1 MKAKEIAAQTGL
13 KERTIR
19 FYEEHDLIH
28 PATEQRNG
36 RNYRE
41 YTQADA
47 DRLRLIAT
55 LRRSQFTLEE
65 IRQLLCQPDTTPQIF
80 RAYTARME
88 QAARDTKRL
97 WTAAA
102 AISPENLTPQALGQ
116 ALEQQVRNLS
126 LPPADLEPHF
136 GKNDPE
142 TSQEKQRA
150 INAYHARQ
158 AKKRISPQTVLIAV
172 LGTLCVLLA
181 LGWGLWGYLHRPV
194 SVQPDAAGTTE
205 GYIYYR
211 TYENGSY
218 LICRY
223 EESTGKTETI
233 YESAETTLAFTVT
246 PEKLYVSDGQGV
258 YSVNP
263 DGSGKYL
270 LTDGLSAVS
279 GCMQVYDGMLY
290 GIEPL
295 VSYKNRSRGTL
306 ARVSLSGGKVETLDI
321 GVSGTFEI
329 EDGVLYAGFG
339 GTLTATN
346 LSTLDTTEYDISSA
360 DSSEAALDS
369 MPEAV
374 LWSGKIAFALNW
386 WNNGESQWGSTP
398 VLRFYSPEPDGSF
411 SASDPIPL
419 PEYTIHGA
427 FYVHN
432 GYLYYYT
439 VEQNQPDSVQLWR
452 LNPENGESTLLAE
465 NGLSD
470 YPVLSF
476 GQHGILVGTG
486 AESPLYLPDPE

>member
-1 MKAKEIAAQTGL
+1 MMKAKEIAAQTGL

-19 FYEEHDLIH
+19 FYEEHELIH

-41 YTQADA
+41 YTREDA

-65 IRQLLCQPDTTPQIF
+65 IRQLLEQPDTTPQVF
-80 RAYTARME
+80 RTYTSRME
-88 QAARDTKRL
+88 QAARDTQRL

-102 AISPENLTPQALGQ
+102 AISPEHLTPQTLEQ

-136 GKNDPE
+136 GKSDPE
-142 TSQEKQRA
+142 TAQEKQRA
-150 INAYHARQ
+150 IDAYHTRQ
-158 AKKRISPQTVLIAV
+158 SKKHFSLQSVLIAV

-194 SVQPDAAGTTE
+194 TAQPDTAGTTE

-211 TYENGSY
+211 TDENGTY

-223 EESTGKTETI
+223 EESTGKTETV
-233 YESAETTLAFTVT
+233 YESAENTLAFTVT
-246 PEKLYVSDGQGV
+246 PEKLYVSDGHSV
-258 YSVNP
+258 YSVNA

-295 VSYKNRSRGTL
+295 VSYNNRSRGTL

-329 EDGVLYAGFG
+329 KDGVLYAGFG
-339 GTLTATN
+339 ETLTATN
-346 LSTLDTTEYDISSA
+346 LSTLDTTEYDINADDSA
-360 DSSEAALDS
+360 
-369 MPEAV
+369 PEAV
-374 LWSGKIAFALNW
+374 FWWDGTAYALNW

-398 VLRFYSPEPDGSF
+398 VLRRYSPAPDGSF
-411 SASDPIPL
+411 SASDPISL
-419 PEYTIHGA
+419 PEYTIRGA

-439 VEQNQPDSVQLWR
+439 VQKNQPDSVQLWQ

-465 NGLSD
+465 DGLSD
-470 YPVLSF
+470 YPELSF
-476 GQHGILVGTG
+476 GQHGILVGTN
-486 AESPLYLPDPE
+486 AEAPLYLPDSE

>member
-28 PATEQRNG
+28 PAIEHRNG

-41 YTQADA
+41 YTQEDA
-47 DRLRLIAT
+47 ERLKLIAT

-65 IRQLLCQPDTTPQIF
+65 IRQLLRQPDTTPQVF

-88 QAARDTKRL
+88 QTARDTERL
-97 WTAAA
+97 WTAAS

-150 INAYHARQ
+150 IDAYHARQ
-158 AKKRISPQTVLIAV
+158 SKKQFSPQTVLIAV

-181 LGWGLWGYLHRPV
+181 LGWGTWGYFHRPV
-194 SVQPDAAGTTE
+194 SVRPNAAGTTE

-211 TYENGSY
+211 AYENGSY

-223 EESTGKTETI
+223 QEATGETETI
-233 YESAETTLAFTVT
+233 YESAETTLAFTVA
-246 PEKLYVSDGQGV
+246 PEKLYVSDGNGV
-258 YSVNP
+258 DSVNA

-295 VSYKNRSRGTL
+295 VSYKNRSSGTL

-329 EDGVLYAGFG
+329 VDGVLYAGFG
-339 GTLTATN
+339 GILTVTDLA
-346 LSTLDTTEYDISSA
+346 TLDTMEYDIDTDTSS
-360 DSSEAALDS
+360 
-369 MPEAV
+369 PEGV
-374 LWSGKIAFALNW
+374 FWWNGTAFALNW
-386 WNNGESQWGSTP
+386 WNNGESRWGSTP
-398 VLRFYSPEPDGSF
+398 VLRCYSPKPDGSI
-411 SASDPIPL
+411 SPSDPISL
-419 PEYTIHGA
+419 PEFTIHGD

-432 GYLYYYT
+432 GFLYYYT
-439 VEQNQPDSVQLWR
+439 VQKNQPDSVQLWQ
-452 LNPENGESTLLAE
+452 LNPTDGKSTLLAE
-465 NGLSD
+465 NGLSN
-470 YPVLSF
+470 YPALSF

-486 AESPLYLPDPE
+486 AEAPLYLPN

>member
-1 MKAKEIAAQTGL
+1 MKAKEIAVQTGL

-28 PATEQRNG
+28 PAMERRNG

-65 IRQLLCQPDTTPQIF
+65 IRQLLECPDTTPQIF
-80 RAYTARME
+80 RNYTARME
-88 QAARDTKRL
+88 QSARNTELLWKAASSIPL
-97 WTAAA
+97 
-102 AISPENLTPQALGQ
+102 EGLTPQSLAHS
-116 ALEQQVRNLS
+116 LEQQVRNLS

-136 GKNDPE
+136 GKSDPE
-142 TSQEKQRA
+142 TPLEKQRA
-150 INAYHARQ
+150 IDAYHTRQ
-158 AKKRISPQTVLIAV
+158 SKRRFSPQNILIAV

-181 LGWGLWGYLHRPV
+181 LGWGIWGYFHRPV
-194 SVQPDAAGTTE
+194 SAQPEAVGTTE

-223 EESTGKTETI
+223 DEATGKTETV
-233 YESAETTLAFTVT
+233 YESAEITLAFTVT
-246 PEKLYVSDGQGV
+246 PEKLYVSDGQGI
-258 YSVNP
+258 YSINA

-290 GIEPL
+290 GIQPL
-295 VSYKNRSRGTL
+295 VSYKNRSSGTL
-306 ARVSLSGGKVETLDI
+306 ARVSLSGGKIETLDI
-321 GVSGTFEI
+321 GASGTFEI
-329 EDGVLYAGFG
+329 ADGVLYAGFG
-339 GTLTATN
+339 GTLTATD
-346 LSTLDTTEYDISSA
+346 LSTMDTTEYDISSA
-360 DSSEAALDS
+360 DSSEAAADF

-374 LWSGKIAFALNW
+374 LWSGKTAFALNW

-398 VLRFYSPEPDGSF
+398 ALRCYTPKPDGSIA
-411 SASDPIPL
+411 ASDPISL
-419 PEYTIHGA
+419 PEFTIHGV

-432 GYLYYYT
+432 GLLYYYT
-439 VEQNQPDSVQLWR
+439 ATQNQPDSVQLWR
-452 LNPENGESTLLAE
+452 LNPENGENTLLAE
-465 NGLSD
+465 DGLSD
-470 YPVLSF
+470 YPALSF
-476 GQHGILVGTG
+476 GPHGILVGTST
-486 AESPLYLPDPE
+486 ESPLYLPDSE

>member
-28 PATEQRNG
+28 PAIEQRNG

-41 YTQADA
+41 YTQEDA
-47 DRLRLIAT
+47 ERLKLIAT

-65 IRQLLCQPDTTPQIF
+65 IRQLLRQPDTTPQVF

-88 QAARDTKRL
+88 QTARDTERL
-97 WTAAA
+97 WTAAS
-102 AISPENLTPQALGQ
+102 AISPESLTPQALGQ

-142 TSQEKQRA
+142 MSQEKQRA
-150 INAYHARQ
+150 IDAYHARQ
-158 AKKRISPQTVLIAV
+158 SKKQFSPQTVLIAV

-181 LGWGLWGYLHRPV
+181 LGWGTWGYFHRPV
-194 SVQPDAAGTTE
+194 SVQPNAAGTTE

-211 TYENGSY
+211 AYENGSY

-223 EESTGKTETI
+223 QEATGETETI
-233 YESAETTLAFTVT
+233 YESAETTLAFTVA
-246 PEKLYVSDGQGV
+246 PEKLYVSDGNGV
-258 YSVNP
+258 YSVNA

-295 VSYKNRSRGTL
+295 VSYKNRSSGTL

-329 EDGVLYAGFG
+329 VDGVLYAGFG
-339 GTLTATN
+339 GILTVTDLA
-346 LSTLDTTEYDISSA
+346 TLDTMEYDIDTDTSS
-360 DSSEAALDS
+360 
-369 MPEAV
+369 PEGV
-374 LWSGKIAFALNW
+374 FWWNGTAFALNW
-386 WNNGESQWGSTP
+386 WNNGESRWGSTP
-398 VLRFYSPEPDGSF
+398 VLRCYSPMPDGSI
-411 SASDPIPL
+411 SPSDPISL
-419 PEYTIHGA
+419 PEFTVHGD

-432 GYLYYYT
+432 GFLYYYT
-439 VEQNQPDSVQLWR
+439 VQKNQPDSVQLWQ
-452 LNPENGESTLLAE
+452 LNPTDGKSTLLEE
-465 NGLSD
+465 NGLSN
-470 YPVLSF
+470 YPALSF

-486 AESPLYLPDPE
+486 AETPLYLPN

>member
-1 MKAKEIAAQTGL
+1 MKVKEIAAQTGL

-28 PATEQRNG
+28 PAMEQRNG

-41 YTQADA
+41 YTQEDA
-47 DRLRLIAT
+47 DRLKLIAT

-65 IRQLLCQPDTTPQIF
+65 IRQLLCQPDTTPQVF
-80 RAYTARME
+80 RAYTIRME
-88 QAARDTKRL
+88 QAARDTQRL

-102 AISPENLTPQALGQ
+102 ALSPENLTPQALGQ

-142 TSQEKQRA
+142 SAQEKQRA
-150 INAYHARQ
+150 IDAYHIRQ
-158 AKKRISPQTVLIAV
+158 SKKRISPQTVLIAA

-181 LGWGLWGYLHRPV
+181 LGWGLWGYLHRPDT
-194 SVQPDAAGTTE
+194 SQPGAAGTTE

-223 EESTGKTETI
+223 EEATGNTETV

-246 PEKLYVSDGQGV
+246 PEKLYVSDGQSI
-258 YSVNP
+258 YSINA
-263 DGSGKYL
+263 DGNGKYL
-270 LTDGLSAVS
+270 LTNGLSAVS
-279 GCMQVYDGMLY
+279 DCMQVYDGMLY

-295 VSYKNRSRGTL
+295 VSYKNRSSGTL
-306 ARVSLSGGKVETLDI
+306 ARFSLSGGKVEALDI

-329 EDGVLYAGFG
+329 ADSVLYAGFG

-346 LSTLDTTEYDISSA
+346 LATMDTTEYDIDADDSA
-360 DSSEAALDS
+360 
-369 MPEAV
+369 PEAV
-374 LWSGKIAFALNW
+374 LWWDGTAFALNW

-398 VLRFYSPEPDGSF
+398 VLRCYTPNPDGSI
-411 SASDPIPL
+411 SASAPISL
-419 PEYTIHGA
+419 PEFTIHGV

-439 VEQNQPDSVQLWR
+439 AEQNQPDSVQLWR

-465 NGLSD
+465 DGLSE
-470 YPVLSF
+470 YPTLSF
-476 GQHGILVGTG
+476 GQHGILVGTST
-486 AESPLYLPDPE
+486 ESPLYLPDSE

>member
-1 MKAKEIAAQTGL
+1 MKVKEIAAQTGL

-28 PATEQRNG
+28 PAMELRNG
-36 RNYRE
+36 RYYRE
-41 YTQADA
+41 YTQEDA
-47 DRLRLIAT
+47 DRLGLIAT

-65 IRQLLCQPDTTPQIF
+65 IRQLLERPDTTPQIF

-88 QAARDTKRL
+88 QAAQDTRRL
-97 WTAAA
+97 RTAAA

-142 TSQEKQRA
+142 TAQEKQQA
-150 INAYHARQ
+150 IDAYHARQ
-158 AKKRISPQTVLIAV
+158 SKKRFSLQSILIAM

-194 SVQPDAAGTTE
+194 TAQPDTVGTTE

-223 EESTGKTETI
+223 EEATGKTETV

-246 PEKLYVSDGQGV
+246 PEKLYVSDGQGI
-258 YSVNP
+258 YSINA

-279 GCMQVYDGMLY
+279 GCLAVYDDMLY

-295 VSYKNRSRGTL
+295 ASAKNRSRGTL

-329 EDGVLYAGFG
+329 VDGVLYAGFG
-339 GTLTATN
+339 KTLTATD
-346 LSTLDTTEYDISSA
+346 LSTMDTTEYDIDADDSA
-360 DSSEAALDS
+360 
-369 MPEAV
+369 PEAV
-374 LWSGKIAFALNW
+374 LWWDGTAFALNW

-398 VLRFYSPEPDGSF
+398 VLQRYTPKPDGSIA
-411 SASDPIPL
+411 ASDSISL
-419 PEYTIHGA
+419 PEYTIRGA

-439 VEQNQPDSVQLWR
+439 VAQNQPDSVQLWQ

-465 NGLSD
+465 DGLSD
-470 YPVLSF
+470 YPALSF

-486 AESPLYLPDPE
+486 AESPLYLPG

>member
-28 PATEQRNG
+28 PAMEQRNG

-41 YTQADA
+41 YTQEDA
-47 DRLRLIAT
+47 DRLKLIAT

-65 IRQLLCQPDTTPQIF
+65 IRQLLRQPDTTPQVF
-80 RAYTARME
+80 RAYTARIG
-88 QAARDTKRL
+88 QAARNTERL

-136 GKNDPE
+136 GKSDPE

-150 INAYHARQ
+150 IDAYHARQ
-158 AKKRISPQTVLIAV
+158 SKTRFSPQTVLIAV

-211 TYENGSY
+211 AYENGSY

-223 EESTGKTETI
+223 QEATGETETI
-233 YESAETTLAFTVT
+233 YESAETTLAFTVAL
-246 PEKLYVSDGQGV
+246 EKLYVSDGNGV
-258 YSVNP
+258 YSVNA

-295 VSYKNRSRGTL
+295 VSYKNRSSGTL
-306 ARVSLSGGKVETLDI
+306 ARVSLSGGKVESLDI

-329 EDGVLYAGFG
+329 VDGVLYAGFG
-339 GTLTATN
+339 GTMTVTDLA
-346 LSTLDTTEYDISSA
+346 TLDTTEYDIDTDTSS
-360 DSSEAALDS
+360 
-369 MPEAV
+369 PEGIF
-374 LWSGKIAFALNW
+374 WWNSTAFALNW

-398 VLRFYSPEPDGSF
+398 VLRCYSPKPDGSI
-411 SASDPIPL
+411 SASNPISL
-419 PEYTIHGA
+419 PEFTVHGA

-432 GYLYYYT
+432 GYLYYYM
-439 VEQNQPDSVQLWR
+439 VEQNQPDSVQLWQ
-452 LNPENGESTLLAE
+452 LNPTDEKSTLLAE
-465 NGLSD
+465 DGLSD
-470 YPVLSF
+470 YPALSF

-486 AESPLYLPDPE
+486 TESPLYLPDSE

>member
-28 PATEQRNG
+28 PAMEQRNG

-65 IRQLLCQPDTTPQIF
+65 IRQLLRQPDTTPQVF
-80 RAYTARME
+80 RAYTARIE
-88 QAARDTKRL
+88 QAARNTERL

-102 AISPENLTPQALGQ
+102 AISPETLTPQALGQ

-136 GKNDPE
+136 GKSDPE

-150 INAYHARQ
+150 IDAYHARQ
-158 AKKRISPQTVLIAV
+158 SKTRFSPQTVLIAV

-211 TYENGSY
+211 AYENGSY

-223 EESTGKTETI
+223 QEATGETETI
-233 YESAETTLAFTVT
+233 YESAETTLAFTVA
-246 PEKLYVSDGQGV
+246 PEKLYVSDGNGV
-258 YSVNP
+258 YSVNA

-295 VSYKNRSRGTL
+295 VSYKNRSSGTL
-306 ARVSLSGGKVETLDI
+306 ARVSLSGGKVESLDI

-329 EDGVLYAGFG
+329 VDGVLYAGFG
-339 GTLTATN
+339 GTMTVTDLA
-346 LSTLDTTEYDISSA
+346 TLDTTEYDIDTDTSS
-360 DSSEAALDS
+360 
-369 MPEAV
+369 PEGIF
-374 LWSGKIAFALNW
+374 WWNSTAFALNW

-398 VLRFYSPEPDGSF
+398 VLRCYSPKPDGSI
-411 SASDPIPL
+411 SASNPISL
-419 PEYTIHGA
+419 PEFTVHGA

-439 VEQNQPDSVQLWR
+439 VEQNQPDSVQLWQ
-452 LNPENGESTLLAE
+452 LNPTDEKSTLLAE
-465 NGLSD
+465 DGLSD
-470 YPVLSF
+470 YPALSF

-486 AESPLYLPDPE
+486 TESPLYLPDSE